1 MADDDKIEYIFL
13 NRSTVKKKD
22 ISHTMFKVHFEFDT
36 ADWYWK
42 QLEFPKKI
50 DKAAPINF
58 SSMLTADFFLHDI
71 MIFQET
77 LQS

>member
-42 QLEFPKKI
+42 QLEIPK
-50 DKAAPINF
+50 NF
-58 SSMLTADFFLHDI
+58 SSMLTADFFIHDI
-71 MIFQET
+71 LIFQGT